1 MINQDVFLAA
11 MKAQINAAM
20 IKAAEPIIQ
29 AALVE
34 VEKEMR
40 ATLAKHILARIEQTV
55 EIRTMSDRVVFEI
68 RRPVI

>member
-1 MINQDVFLAA
+1 
-11 MKAQINAAM
+11 MKDQINAAM

-40 ATLAKHILARIEQTV
+40 ATLAKHVLARIEQTV
-55 EIRTMSDRVVFEI
+55 DIRMMSDRVVFEI
-68 RRPVI
+68 RRGGV